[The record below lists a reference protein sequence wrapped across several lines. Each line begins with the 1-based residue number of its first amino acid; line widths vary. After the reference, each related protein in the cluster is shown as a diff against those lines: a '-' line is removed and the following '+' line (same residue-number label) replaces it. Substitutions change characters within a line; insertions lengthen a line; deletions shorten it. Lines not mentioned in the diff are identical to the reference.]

1 MMMVIHFCDSSP
13 QNFNDLP
20 ELDAIEE
27 SEGGLEHDS
36 MAEIESE
43 NDIEMETGSGNTPQV
58 GSEGGDQK
66 GPAVA
71 SGGRSCR

>member
-20 ELDAIEE
+20 KLDAIEE

-43 NDIEMETGSGNTPQV
+43 NDIVMETGSGNTPQG
-58 GSEGGDQK
+58 GSEGGDQE

-71 SGGRSCR
+71 SVGRSSW